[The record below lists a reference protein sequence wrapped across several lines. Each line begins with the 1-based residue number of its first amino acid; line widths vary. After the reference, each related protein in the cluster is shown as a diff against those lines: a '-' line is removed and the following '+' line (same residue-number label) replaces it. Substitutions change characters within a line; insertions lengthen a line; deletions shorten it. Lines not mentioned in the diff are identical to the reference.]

1 MEIQFYITEK
11 AVNEMSAEDYEAFER
26 AQDGEI
32 KMYRLRPAICRF
44 MVNDKNEPIQ
54 YEQAM
59 KLSGKMKVGQYKDF
73 IEKFFNTMS
82 EATIPKANGSSSQSP
97 TEVELVASPSP
108 LG

>member
-44 MVNDKNEPIQ
+44 MVDEHNNPIPH
-54 YEQAM
+54 EQAM
-59 KLSGKMKVGQYKDF
+59 KISGKMKIIQYKDF
-73 IEKFFNTMS
+73 IEKFFQTMQD
-82 EATIPKANGSSSQSP
+82 ATISKGNGSNSKSL
-97 TEVELVASPSP
+97 TEVEQVGSLSPI
-108 LG
+108 G